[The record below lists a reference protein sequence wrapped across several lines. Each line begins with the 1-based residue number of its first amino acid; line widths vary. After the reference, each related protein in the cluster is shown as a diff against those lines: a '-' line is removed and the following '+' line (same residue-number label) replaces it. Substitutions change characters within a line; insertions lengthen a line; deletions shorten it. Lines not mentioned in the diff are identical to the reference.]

1 MATVQTINLGNL
13 VNDGLGDDLRT
24 SFAKVNSN
32 FSAIVAEY
40 AVTGKNI
47 GTSGVGVFKQ
57 KTDYELELKKLV
69 GTSNLT
75 VTDSGDT
82 ITFASPLQNAF
93 TSITTSNGV
102 VTATSPT
109 GALTFQGGDNITVT
123 RTGSTVIFEAQL
135 LDTLLRNNLDLHN
148 FDIIGIGNINIA
160 GSITADNYIGDIRG
174 TSSSS
179 IVSNTFDFNFGK
191 VANGPVETVTE
202 FILSMGDYDFGTCTD
217 PAETELD
224 LGTII

>member
-1 MATVQTINLGNL
+1 MATTQTINLGNL

-24 SFAKVNSN
+24 AFEKVNSN
-32 FSAIVAEY
+32 FTAIVGEY

-47 GTSGVGVFKQ
+47 GTSGVGIFKQ
-57 KTDYELELKKLV
+57 KTGYELELKKIA
-69 GTSNLT
+69 GSTNLT
-75 VTDSGDT
+75 VTDSGDF
-82 ITFASPLQNAF
+82 ITLASPLQNTF
-93 TSITTSNGV
+93 TSITTSNGAV
-102 VTATSPT
+102 VAASPT
-109 GALTFQGGDNITVT
+109 SALTFQGGQNVTVT
-123 RTGSTVIFEAQL
+123 RTGSTVIFEASL
-135 LDTLLRNNLDLHN
+135 LDTLLRNDLDLHN
-148 FDIIGIGNINIA
+148 FDIIGTGNINIA
-160 GSITADNYIGDIRG
+160 GTITADNYVGPILG

-191 VANGPVETVTE
+191 VGSGPCETVTE